1 MCMKLIV
8 GLGNPGTEYAKTRHN
23 FGWLVVDRMSEK
35 AGCTWNHK
43 PKFAADI
50 AEFDLEGEKNLLI
63 KPTTYYNLSGE
74 AVRKIK
80 DFYNINNSNILVIHD
95 EMALQMGIIR
105 TRVGGSDAGNN
116 GVKSLIQHLGPDF
129 ARLRI
134 GSGQE
139 PINNGDARPEII
151 NHRDHVLSRP
161 NKLDRVKLE
170 KLYPSIEE
178 IILDFIRNK
187 FNETTYR
194 I

>member
-23 FGWLVVDRMSEK
+23 FGWSVLDKMSEK
-35 AGCTWNHK
+35 AGYTWNHK
-43 PKFAADI
+43 QKFTADI
-50 AEFDLEGEKNLLI
+50 AEFDLEGEKNLLV

-74 AVRKIK
+74 AIRKIK

-95 EMALQMGIIR
+95 EMALPMGIMR

-116 GVKSLIQHLGPDF
+116 GIKSLIQHLGPDF

-134 GSGQE
+134 GSGKN
-139 PINNGDARPEII
+139 PVSNGDARPEI

-161 NKLDRVKLE
+161 NQSDMIKLE
-170 KLYPSIEE
+170 KLYPSIEA
-178 IILDFIRNK
+178 IIFDFVRDN
-187 FNETTYR
+187 FTETTYR